1 MAEASSVA
9 TVSLYPNRNAH
20 LRLFALW
27 YFAGLMIAWNIAG
40 HTFLGFEQSWAH
52 PIIAVLAASLTQL
65 LLEWIDARSLG
76 RKPRYQGSL
85 ANFFNFLPPAMI
97 TGFACAMLLYPND
110 RLTPIV
116 FAAVLAIASKVMF
129 RVRLENGSLTH
140 FLNPSNFGIAA
151 TLLLFPSVGQAPPYQ
166 FTENITGFWHWAMPA
181 AILVTGIIVHGYATG
196 RLPLCIAWLL
206 AFIAQ
211 GVIRADIAGDHW
223 YVPLMPMSSAGF
235 ILFTLYMIPDPAT
248 TPILKGRQVLF
259 GASVAVAYAVL
270 QLLHIVFG
278 LFLALIL
285 VCCIR
290 GLCITIANARRKAM
304 VAITPGIDLPIERS
318 IVSAGESIEEFEDH
332 EEIETPETAEVN
344 V

>member
-1 MAEASSVA
+1 MAEVSSIA

-27 YFAGLMIAWNIAG
+27 YFASLMIAWNIAG

-52 PIIAVLAASLTQL
+52 PIIAVLAACVTQL
-65 LLEWIDARSLG
+65 LLEWIDARSIG
-76 RKPRYQGSL
+76 RKPRYRGSL
-85 ANFFNFLPPAMI
+85 ADFLNFLPPAMI

-110 RLTPIV
+110 RLSPIV
-116 FAAVLAIASKVMF
+116 FAAVLAIASKVLF
-129 RVRLENGSLTH
+129 RIRLENGSLTH

-196 RLPLCIAWLL
+196 RLPLCIAWLS
-206 AFIAQ
+206 AFVVQ
-211 GVIRADIAGDHW
+211 GVFRAWLAGNDW
-223 YVPLMPMSSAGF
+223 YVPLMPMSSTGF

-248 TPILKGRQVLF
+248 TPILKGRQVVF

-290 GLCITIANARRKAM
+290 GLGIAIANARRQA
-304 VAITPGIDLPIERS
+304 VVTRVPNIGLPDERA
-318 IVSAGESIEEFEDH
+318 VVPAGESIEVPGE
-332 EEIETPETAEVN
+332 PVEVN
-344 V
+344 A